1 MVDWLTV
8 LIIGI
13 VLVAIGYILQRH
25 VAEAVVKTIG
35 HVMWIIGLVLIVVSI
50 ILLVFSFV

>member
-8 LIIGI
+8 LIVGI